1 MLQVFMLTQYSI
13 LLPFFTHHQAKTLK
27 IQNSLG
33 VVAEN
38 YQGQQENE
46 LRSDTSG

>member
-1 MLQVFMLTQYSI
+1 MLTQYSI
-13 LLPFFTHHQAKTLK
+13 LLPIIRQKTLK

-38 YQGQQENE
+38 HQGQQENE